1 MGLKA
6 SQHLVNLNYSTALHA
21 NEQGEMSNFQEFFV
35 QFVRHKQGMRWWID
49 RDKVLD
55 NLILLIGV
63 DPVKQDAILG
73 ERKARFDQ

>member
-6 SQHLVNLNYSTALHA
+6 SQHLVNLNYSTAPHV
-21 NEQGEMSNFQEFFV
+21 NEQGKMSNFEENF
-35 QFVRHKQGMRWWID
+35 QFVRYKEGMRWWID
-49 RDKVLD
+49 WDKVLED
-55 NLILLIGV
+55 LILLIGV